1 MARSIA
7 LIVSV
12 RKIARTVVHSLRL
25 ADLEGPSGTDI
36 RRVFLFSAVRPH
48 IRSPRGLHIPSKNK
62 VEKIKEGTNVLC
74 TDPPFRLRSVSRSLQ
89 RPVLPYSVDAVERRR
104 HGWAGR
110 QQHHSRSISIRRQ
123 TMWEP
128 MCSRMQM
135 PHTGRDGLCDGEQG
149 LHADRA

>member
-1 MARSIA
+1 MARTIA

-12 RKIARTVVHSLRL
+12 RKIARTVAHSLRL
-25 ADLEGPSGTDI
+25 ADLEGPSGTDM
-36 RRVFLFSAVRPH
+36 RRVFSLFSCP
-48 IRSPRGLHIPSKNK
+48 PSHPISTRLTHPKQK
-62 VEKIKEGTNVLC
+62 QSQEIKEGTNVLC
-74 TDPPFRLRSVSRSLQ
+74 TDPPFRLR
-89 RPVLPYSVDAVERRR
+89 PVLPHSVDAVRRQR
-104 HGWAGR
+104 YGWAGR

-135 PHTGRDGLCDGEQG
+135 PHTGRDGLCDGEQE